1 MTMLNSSLDRREFFK
16 RTTLLA
22 GVAFLPAKLIGCGT
36 EEEGTEVNTLW
47 ESRATDLESMAGKQ
61 IRTEADPGPWEA
73 KVGGHLP
80 EMTVD
85 NALNQVTVV
94 TNHGMSEE
102 HYITTIYVRDQK
114 GFVVGLKEFSP
125 TDAEAKVI
133 FPLPKGTTSVT
144 AYSNCNLHDHWMTEP
159 VTI

>member
-1 MTMLNSSLDRREFFK
+1 MTMLDSNLDRREFFK

-22 GVAFLPAKLIGCGT
+22 GVAFIPFKLIGCGT
-36 EEEGTEVNTLW
+36 EEESSEVNAAW
-47 ESRATDLESMAGKQ
+47 ESRATDLESMAGKE
-61 IRTEADPGPWEA
+61 IRTAAKPGPWEA

-102 HYITTIYVRDQK
+102 HYITTIYVRDQNRL
-114 GFVVGLKEFSP
+114 VVGLKEFFP
-125 TDAEAKVI
+125 TDAEARVI

-144 AYSNCNLHDHWMTEP
+144 AYSNCNLHDHWKTEP